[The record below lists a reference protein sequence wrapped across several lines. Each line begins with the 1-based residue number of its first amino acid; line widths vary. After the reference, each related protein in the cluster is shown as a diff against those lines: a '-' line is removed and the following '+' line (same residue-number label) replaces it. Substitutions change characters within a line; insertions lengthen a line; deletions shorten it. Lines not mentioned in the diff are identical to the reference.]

1 MPGSSESSTS
11 LRLARLGTMEV
22 ASASALGQQFDKHSH
37 DEFVISANLLGEE
50 QVWLDGRRFTAGA
63 GCITTYNPG
72 EIQGGGAPDGQPW
85 RYVGLYL
92 SMTQLADSLG
102 RQDVQFERPLQ
113 YDPAL
118 AGSLNQAIE
127 ACLSDDDL
135 LRERGEEQVTLLLGR
150 IVSGAGVCLVAL
162 RDPGHLA
169 VQRLQ
174 ELLAARLESTP
185 SLDEM
190 ADELGL
196 SKFHLLRSF
205 QKHTGLSPRQWAM
218 QLRTRRAQGLLRS
231 GLPAGEVAHA
241 LGFADQSHLNR
252 HFRAAY
258 GLSPG
263 RYQVAL
269 RG

>member
-1 MPGSSESSTS
+1 MPGSSDGS
-11 LRLARLGTMEV
+11 LRLARLGAIEV
-22 ASASALGQQFDKHSH
+22 ASRAALGQQFGRHSH

-50 QVWLDGRRFTAGA
+50 QVWLDGRTFSAGA

-72 EIQGGGAPDGQPW
+72 EIQGGGARQGQPW
-85 RYVGLYL
+85 HYVGLYVPVDY
-92 SMTQLADSLG
+92 LASSLG
-102 RQDVQFERPLQ
+102 HTRLQFERPWQ

-118 AGSLNQAIE
+118 ASELAVAVE
-127 ACLSDDDL
+127 ACLSDDVL
-135 LRERGEEQVTLLLGR
+135 LRERGEEQVMLLLGR
-150 IVSGAGVCLVAL
+150 VVRGAAVSLIAPREA
-162 RDPGHLA
+162 GHLA
-169 VQRLQ
+169 VRRLQ
-174 ELLAARLESTP
+174 ELLAARLEATP

-190 ADELGL
+190 ASELGL

-218 QLRTRRAQGLLRS
+218 QLRTRRAQGLLRQGMAPS
-231 GLPAGEVAHA
+231 TVAHA

-263 RYQVAL
+263 RYQAL
-269 RG
+269 LRR

>member
-1 MPGSSESSTS
+1 MPGSSDGS
-11 LRLARLGTMEV
+11 LRLARLGAIEV
-22 ASASALGQQFDKHSH
+22 ASHAALGRQFDRHSH
-37 DEFVISANLLGEE
+37 DECVIGANLLGEE
-50 QVWLDGRRFTAGA
+50 RVWLDGRTFSAGA

-72 EIQGGGAPDGQPW
+72 EIQGGGVASGQPW

-92 SMTQLADSLG
+92 PMAYLANCLG
-102 RQDVQFERPLQ
+102 HTRLQFERPWQ

-118 AGSLNQAIE
+118 TGELAAAVE
-127 ACLSDDDL
+127 TCLSEDAL

-150 IVSGAGVCLVAL
+150 VLQGAGVSLEPARAV
-162 RDPGHLA
+162 GHLA
-169 VQRLQ
+169 VRRLQ
-174 ELLAARLESTP
+174 ELLAARLEATP

-190 ADELGL
+190 AAELGL

-218 QLRTRRAQGLLRS
+218 QLRTRRAQGLLRQ
-231 GLPAGEVAHA
+231 GVAAGEVAHA

-263 RYQVAL
+263 RYQAL
-269 RG
+269 LRR